1 MIGIYKIT
9 NKLNNH
15 SYIGLSTK
23 LEERWKYHQ
32 SPYNQQRE
40 SYKSLYKAF
49 EKYGIEN
56 FTFEI
61 LEECSIQELGEKEKY
76 YIAKYDTYKNG
87 YNMTTG
93 GEDNVGS
100 AHPNHKL
107 TDEDVINIRIRYNNL
122 ERRKEVY
129 ELYKDRIGESGFG
142 KIWKGES
149 WQHIMPEVYTPENK
163 EFHLHNT
170 GNKGSSNGR
179 SRLTEE
185 DVRTIRTRRKN
196 GEQLKDVYED
206 YKDKL
211 TKGSFKN
218 VWSYQNWKDIVV

>member
-76 YIAKYDTYKNG
+76 YITKYDTYKSG

-179 SRLTEE
+179 SRLTED
-185 DVRTIRTRRKN
+185 DVRAIRIRRKN
-196 GEQLKDVYED
+196 GEQLKNVYED
-206 YKDKL
+206 YKDKM
-211 TKGSFKN
+211 TKGSFTN
-218 VWSYQNWKDIVV
+218 VWCYQNWKDIVV